1 LLANEERAEK
11 VNRVKIVE
19 KDKGNLEASKIEAEE
34 CIKQEKEIIDKRSIL
49 YQLYRFKETLIV

>member
-1 LLANEERAEK
+1 MFPYKICSANEERAEK

-34 CIKQEKEIIDKRSIL
+34 CIKQEKEIIDISPDMRKNC
-49 YQLYRFKETLIV
+49 T